1 MSLDWEDPLRA
12 EKSRRGSLRGFGN
25 QRKKGKYPREHRNN
39 LNVDIDVG
47 RKW

>member
-1 MSLDWEDPLRA
+1 MSSDWEDPLRA
-12 EKSRRGSLRGFGN
+12 ENLRRGSLGGFGN
-25 QRKKGKYPREHRNN
+25 QGNKGKYPREHRDN